1 MLPRPID
8 EDVIRADGVR
18 RGYIGDG
25 LTIFVRIIMAVDDC
39 WLETEMKRLD
49 TDLKRRASEKKR

>member
-18 RGYIGDG
+18 RGYVGDG
-25 LTIFVRIIMAVDDC
+25 LAIFVRILLAVDDF
-39 WLETEMKRLD
+39 WIETEMKRFD
-49 TDLKRRASEKKR
+49 ADLKRRASEKKR